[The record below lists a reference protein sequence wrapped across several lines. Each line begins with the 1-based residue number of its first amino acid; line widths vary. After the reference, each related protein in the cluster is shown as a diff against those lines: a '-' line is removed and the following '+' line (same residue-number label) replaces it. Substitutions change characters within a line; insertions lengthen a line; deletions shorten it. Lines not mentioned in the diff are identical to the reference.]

1 MADLEFFDR
10 LSGQRQL
17 VGDRAQIA
25 VKDGQFG
32 RNFILAKFNG
42 SGRRHRLALGIEKQA
57 R

>member
-1 MADLEFFDR
+1 MADPEFFDR
-10 LSGQRQL
+10 LPGQRQL

-32 RNFILAKFNG
+32 GNFILAEFNG
-42 SGRRHRLALGIEKQA
+42 SRRRHRLALGIEKQA